1 MADLEKLIEL
11 QEISSKENAE
21 LKQQMA
27 AQTELIT
34 RLLGSVNVGGQNL
47 NIQPA
52 APSAADIR
60 KSEISKLYIN
70 LKKSQKVKDYKE
82 ASSENICEW
91 IAKYDL
97 EVANIAKMT
106 CNLDLS
112 NKPLT
117 RQEYI
122 DCIK

>member
-11 QEISSKENAE
+11 QEISSRENAE

-47 NIQPA
+47 NVQPA
-52 APSAADIR
+52 GPSAADIR

-70 LKKSQKVKDYKE
+70 LKKSQNVKDYKE
-82 ASSENICEW
+82 ASSEKIHEW

-97 EVANIAKMT
+97 EVRS
-106 CNLDLS
+106 C
-112 NKPLT
+112 
-117 RQEYI
+117 QY
-122 DCIK
+122 C